1 MAEKIDKLVKLCACL
16 VNNGDDIKVIELPH
30 DEQQAISPIKKMDG
44 LKVVVPP
51 PIVPGVVLPYTD
63 NETSPLIELTDELSR
78 KGKNRGKSNR
88 KNKVV
93 SKRKRNMVKQ
103 SKRKNRKR

>member
-1 MAEKIDKLVKLCACL
+1 MAEKIDMLIKLGACL

-30 DEQQAISPIKKMDG
+30 GEQQPISPIEKMDG
-44 LKVVVPP
+44 LEVVVPP

-63 NETSPLIELTDELSR
+63 HDTSPLIDLTRELSRSR
-78 KGKNRGKSNR
+78 KGKRNN

-93 SKRKRNMVKQ
+93 SKRKRQMVKR
-103 SKRKNRKR
+103 SKRVNRKR